1 MRYLVITHAR
11 RDAHATGYAPLHHR
25 VLPRTLT
32 LASTLTLTLT
42 RYALLYDHVLL
53 YAIAISNGGMAPCAP
68 PRSERGTGGAD
79 GRRGREV
86 GGNVADGHG
95 VLEVVLWALCDHN
108 ACMSCRLEN
117 KGGKEK
123 RRTIPRSAPRLASAV
138 SGKGRDPDQA
148 PTHRPTGATHGPR
161 CEPPHRAPPVAA
173 SAAAHS
179 PPTRLRSAD

>member
-53 YAIAISNGGMAPCAP
+53 YAIATSNGGMAPCAP

-123 RRTIPRSAPRLASAV
+123 RGTIPGTAPRLASVV
-138 SGKGRDPDQA
+138 SRNGRIRDSSIAQQA
-148 PTHRPTGATHGPR
+148 RPTAPVASL
-161 CEPPHRAPPVAA
+161 HRAPSVAA
-173 SAAAHS
+173 SAAPHS
-179 PPTRLRSAD
+179 PSARLRSAD